1 MSEWRIIRSA
11 GMKIIPLVEDVGLL
25 LILIATLVA
34 GAQEIGSMVSARRVA
49 VSDLLML
56 FIFMEVISMVSIYW
70 RLNKLPVRMPLYI
83 AMVSLARYLILDS
96 GELHQVEAGRD
107 VLISLA
113 ILVLAVSVVVIRFGH
128 LKLSYPESEDSPRS

>member
-1 MSEWRIIRSA
+1 MPEQRMIRSA
-11 GMKIIPLVEDVGLL
+11 GMKIIPLIEDVGLL
-25 LILIATLVA
+25 LILLATLVA
-34 GAQEIGSMVSARRVA
+34 GAQEIISMVMIRRVA

-107 VLISLA
+107 IFISLA
-113 ILVLAVSVVVIRFGH
+113 ILVLAITVLVVRYGH
-128 LKLSYPESEDSPRS
+128 LKFGYPESEDSPKT